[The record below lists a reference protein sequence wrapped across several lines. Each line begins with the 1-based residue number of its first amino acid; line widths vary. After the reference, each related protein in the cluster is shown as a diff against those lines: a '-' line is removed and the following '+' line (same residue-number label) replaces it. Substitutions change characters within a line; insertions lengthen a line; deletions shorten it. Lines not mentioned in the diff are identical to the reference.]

1 MLFRQNK
8 GAGVFNNGVKVTAI
22 QSAVLCEKFQSVS
35 VKRVVACGNL
45 NGGKA
50 VKLNRCHKHC
60 RS

>member
-8 GAGVFNNGVKVTAI
+8 GAGVFNNGVKVTAV
-22 QSAVLCEKFQSVS
+22 QTAVLCEKFQSVS

-45 NGGKA
+45 NGGNA
-50 VKLNRCHKHC
+50 VKLNRCHEHC